1 MKICVFC
8 GSSMGNDIRY
18 QEAAAQLGEVLA
30 QNDCTLYYGGGNVGL
45 MKVIA
50 DKMIERGKEVI
61 GVMPNL
67 ILEMEIGHDGISKM
81 VEVDSMSE
89 RKTILINESDAFIA
103 MPGGFGT
110 LDELFEIVVLN
121 QLRIT
126 DKPVALYNTLNYYD
140 SLINFIDHG
149 VSQGFIRKEHRD
161 NIIVS
166 DNPETLFQE
175 LSRHKSIDIK
185 QWIEDINDGLKEQVK
200 VNKSLLIN

>member
-30 QNDCTLYYGGGNVGL
+30 QNDCILYYGGGNVGL

-50 DKMIERGKEVI
+50 DKMIEKGKEVV

-67 ILEMEIGHDGISKM
+67 ILDMEIGHDGISKM
-81 VEVDSMSE
+81 IEVDSMSE

-126 DKPVALYNTLNYYD
+126 DKPVALYNTLNYFD
-140 SLINFIDHG
+140 SIIQFIDHAVG
-149 VSQGFIRKEHRD
+149 QGFIRKEHRD

-166 DNPETLFQE
+166 DNPETILKE

-185 QWIEDINDGLKEQVK
+185 QWIEDIKQESNQ
-200 VNKSLLIN
+200 

>member
-45 MKVIA
+45 MKIIA
-50 DKMIERGKEVI
+50 DKMIEKGREVV

-67 ILEMEIGHDGISKM
+67 ILDMEIGHNGISKM
-81 VEVDSMSE
+81 IETDSMSE

-126 DKPVALYNTLNYYD
+126 DKPVALYNTLNYFD
-140 SLINFIDHG
+140 SMIQFIDHAVG
-149 VSQGFIRKEHRD
+149 QGFIRKEHRD

-166 DNPETLFQE
+166 DNPEILFKE

-185 QWIEDINDGLKEQVK
+185 QWIKDI
-200 VNKSLLIN
+200 KSESHSL

>member
-1 MKICVFC
+1 MKVCVFC
-8 GSSMGNDIRY
+8 GSSMGNDVRY

-30 QNDCTLYYGGGNVGL
+30 QNDCTLYYGGASVGL
-45 MKVIA
+45 MKIIA
-50 DKMIERGKEVI
+50 DKMIEKGKEVVGI
-61 GVMPNL
+61 IPKL
-67 ILEMEIGHDGISKM
+67 ICDMEIAHEGVTKM
-81 VEVDSMSE
+81 IETESMSE
-89 RKTILINESDAFIA
+89 RKLMLINEADAFIA

-140 SLINFIDHG
+140 SMIQFIDHA

-166 DNPETLFQE
+166 DNPETLFKE
-175 LSRHKSIDIK
+175 LSKHKSIEIDQWIKDIK
-185 QWIEDINDGLKEQVK
+185 RESE
-200 VNKSLLIN
+200 

>member
-30 QNDCTLYYGGGNVGL
+30 QNNCILYYGGGNVGL

-50 DKMIERGKEVI
+50 DRMIEKGKEVV

-67 ILEMEIGHDGISKM
+67 ILDMEIGHNGISKM
-81 VEVDSMSE
+81 IEVDSMSE

-126 DKPVALYNTLNYYD
+126 DKPVALYNTLNYFD
-140 SLINFIDHG
+140 SMIQFIDHAVG
-149 VSQGFIRKEHRD
+149 QGFIRKEHRD

-166 DNPETLFQE
+166 DNPETLLKE
-175 LSRHKSIDIK
+175 LSKHKSIDIN
-185 QWIEDINDGLKEQVK
+185 QWIKDIKQETQNTDT
-200 VNKSLLIN
+200 

>member
-30 QNDCTLYYGGGNVGL
+30 QNDCILYYGGGNVGL

-50 DKMIERGKEVI
+50 DRMIEKGKEVV

-140 SLINFIDHG
+140 SLINFIDHA

-185 QWIEDINDGLKEQVK
+185 QWIEDIKEESNQQ
-200 VNKSLLIN
+200 

>member
-18 QEAAAQLGEVLA
+18 QEAAARLGEVLA

-45 MKVIA
+45 MKIIA
-50 DKMIERGKEVI
+50 DKMIERGKEVV

-140 SLINFIDHG
+140 SLINFIDHA

-185 QWIEDINDGLKEQVK
+185 QWIEDIKEESNQR
-200 VNKSLLIN
+200 

>member
-50 DKMIERGKEVI
+50 DKMIEKGKEVV

-185 QWIEDINDGLKEQVK
+185 QWIEDIKQESK
-200 VNKSLLIN
+200 

>member
-45 MKVIA
+45 MKIIA
-50 DKMIERGKEVI
+50 DKMIEKGREVV

-67 ILEMEIGHDGISKM
+67 ILDMEIGHNGISKM
-81 VEVDSMSE
+81 IETDSMSE

-126 DKPVALYNTLNYYD
+126 DKPVALYNTLNYFD
-140 SLINFIDHG
+140 SLINFFDHA

-166 DNPETLFQE
+166 DNPETILKE

-185 QWIEDINDGLKEQVK
+185 QWIEEIKN
-200 VNKSLLIN
+200 

>member
-30 QNDCTLYYGGGNVGL
+30 QNDCILYYGGGNVGL

-50 DKMIERGKEVI
+50 DKMIEKGKEVV

-67 ILEMEIGHDGISKM
+67 ILDMEIGHDGISKM
-81 VEVDSMSE
+81 IEVDSMSE

-126 DKPVALYNTLNYYD
+126 DKPVALYNTLNYFD
-140 SLINFIDHG
+140 SIIQFIDHAVG
-149 VSQGFIRKEHRD
+149 QGFIRKEHRD

-166 DNPETLFQE
+166 DNPETILKE

-185 QWIEDINDGLKEQVK
+185 QWIEEIKKN
-200 VNKSLLIN
+200 